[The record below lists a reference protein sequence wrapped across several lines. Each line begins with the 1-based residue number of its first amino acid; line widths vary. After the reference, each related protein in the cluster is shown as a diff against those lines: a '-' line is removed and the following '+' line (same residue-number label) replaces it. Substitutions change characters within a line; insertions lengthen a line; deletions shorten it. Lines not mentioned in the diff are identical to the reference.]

1 MPLRV
6 ISSSAYA
13 NQEIKNFIHSQGAVN
28 MSDAYETEECV
39 PDIKASRTERLENRH
54 SVDGKRY

>member
-1 MPLRV
+1 
-6 ISSSAYA
+6 
-13 NQEIKNFIHSQGAVN
+13 

-39 PDIKASRTERLENRH
+39 PDVKASRTERLEDRH